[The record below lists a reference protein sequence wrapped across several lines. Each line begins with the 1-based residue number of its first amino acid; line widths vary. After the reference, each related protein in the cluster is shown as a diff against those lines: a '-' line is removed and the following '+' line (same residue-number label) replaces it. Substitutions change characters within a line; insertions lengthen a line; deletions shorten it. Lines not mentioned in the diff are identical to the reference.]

1 MDYQILSFLS
11 CTQTRGRTGMEV
23 NPLVFETSASTD
35 SAIWACLTSQ
45 MRCKDTAFFENYNT
59 FLKKRRK
66 KRENIL
72 QAFRVYKIYSTLAE
86 TFKTF
91 NMITNKDNFCV
102 IMGGGIGSRFW
113 PFSRKTLP
121 KQFLDFFGTG
131 RSLLQQTFDRF
142 KQVIPTEN
150 ILVVTNDLYADLV
163 KEQLPE
169 LNSEQILLEPT
180 RRNTAPCIAW
190 AAYHIRALNPNANIV
205 VAPSDHL
212 ILKESEFLSAIE
224 KGLAFVA
231 KSDKLLTLGI
241 KPNRPETGYGYIQVA
256 EHIDSS
262 FYKVKTFTE
271 KPELELAK
279 VFIESGEFYWNAG
292 LFMWNVNSIIKA
304 GELLLPELAT
314 KLAAG
319 KDVYGT
325 PEEKKFIDENFP
337 ACPNVS
343 IDFGIMEKA
352 DNVYVS
358 LGDFG
363 WSDLG
368 TWGSLYDLSQKD
380 ESENVTL
387 KCRSLLYNSKNNIV
401 VLPQNK
407 LAVIDGLEGY
417 LIAESDNVLLI
428 CKKDEEHSIRKY
440 VNDAQIKLGEEYI

>member
-1 MDYQILSFLS
+1 M
-11 CTQTRGRTGMEV
+11 
-23 NPLVFETSASTD
+23 TS
-35 SAIWACLTSQ
+35 
-45 MRCKDTAFFENYNT
+45 
-59 FLKKRRK
+59 
-66 KRENIL
+66 
-72 QAFRVYKIYSTLAE
+72 
-86 TFKTF
+86 
-91 NMITNKDNFCV
+91 KDNYCV

-113 PFSRKTLP
+113 PFSRKTMP

-142 KQVIPTEN
+142 NKIIPTEN
-150 ILVVTNDLYADLV
+150 ILIVTNAIYADLV

-169 LNSEQILLEPT
+169 LDSKQILLEPA

-190 AAYHIRALNPNANIV
+190 ASYHIRSLNPDANIV

-212 ILKESEFLSAIE
+212 ILKEGEFLAAIE
-224 KGLAFVA
+224 KGLDFVS

-241 KPNRPETGYGYIQVA
+241 KPNRPETGYGYIQIA
-256 EHIDSS
+256 EQEGDN

-279 VFIESGEFYWNAG
+279 VFVESGEFYWNSG
-292 LFMWNVNSIIKA
+292 LFMWNVNTIIKA
-304 GELLLPELAT
+304 GEALLPELAS
-314 KLAAG
+314 KLAPG

-325 PEEKKFIDENFP
+325 PEEKAFIEENFP

-368 TWGSLYDLSQKD
+368 TWGSLYDLSPKD
-380 ESENVTL
+380 EQGNVTL
-387 KCRSLLYNSKNNIV
+387 KCDSMIYNSNNNIV
-401 VLPQNK
+401 VLPKGK
-407 LAVIDGLEGY
+407 LAVIEGLEGF
-417 LIAESDNVLLI
+417 LVAESDNVLLI
-428 CKKDEEHSIRKY
+428 CKKDEEHAIRKY
-440 VNDAQIKLGEEYI
+440 VNDAQMKLGEDYI